1 MVTISYPASPSRIIV
16 LVKTLQHIIE
26 NLEDERKARSLI
38 LEKTKR
44 KQSFFD
50 YVQWTKKARKP
61 FDVLQRVWP
70 RLIEFNKTSPGE
82 RRGVAFEKC
91 AEFIG
96 SGLS

>member
-1 MVTISYPASPSRIIV
+1 MTNEARTAKMVTISYPAAASPSRIIV

-50 YVQWTKKARKP
+50 HMQ
-61 FDVLQRVWP
+61 
-70 RLIEFNKTSPGE
+70 
-82 RRGVAFEKC
+82 
-91 AEFIG
+91 
-96 SGLS
+96 